1 MQVSL
6 SGGVA
11 SIPVDFLIRVL
22 DTLYDP
28 LASPPNATGPAYA
41 LSQATFAGNTYIPI
55 LRVFGSVEASAR
67 GCSARVTRLPSG
79 EHPMD
84 ITALAHP
91 CALTTYTGSEVRFR
105 FDGLDL
111 QDDNTTQVNPEP

>member
-6 SGGVA
+6 AGGVA
-11 SIPVDFLIRVL
+11 SIPVDFLVRVL

-28 LASPPNATGPAYA
+28 TSPPRNATGPAYA
-41 LSQATFAGNTYIPI
+41 LSQTTFAGNTYVPI

-67 GCSARVTRLPSG
+67 GCSARMTRLPSG

-111 QDDNTTQVNPEP
+111 QDDNSTQVNPEP